1 MQEQIRASL
10 NRTNLLRLGA
20 SLVLALI
27 LWGWVST
34 IEDPKRERTFADL
47 TVTTQNLQAG
57 LIITTAIPDV
67 TVKIDGPQSDVNRVT
82 APSVV
87 PFIDL
92 SDVSE
97 AGQYT
102 FDVDL
107 EHLDDLWHTN
117 VSPSKLTLTVE
128 AQTSKDFP
136 LETEISG
143 DSGSSRRIGQVRTVT
158 STVTVIG
165 AESEVARVAKVVL
178 PITIENQTR
187 DFVNSFTPVARDAN
201 GNEVTGVTITPDSVS
216 ATVPISGRG
225 KTVTV
230 IPQTAGEPA
239 EGYSVTNKVA
249 NPQTVV
255 VDGPEDVIEGMIA
268 VNAGPVDVQGKTT
281 TVQESAPIY
290 DLPEGV
296 NVIEPADGNVAVQIN
311 ISQVGVRQELSG
323 QSVTHIN
330 LGEGLGVEIQPSEI
344 TVIVNGS
351 DEALSALKA
360 GDVTVQVDL
369 VGLGPGTYTLT
380 PKVSLVQGLTWV
392 SSSPT
397 EVAVQIVSVSG
408 TDATPGPST
417 PAVTPAVPTE
427 GVLTET
433 TTVSPEETP
442 TPTP

>member
-34 IEDPKRERTFADL
+34 IEDPKRDRTFADL
-47 TVTTQNLQAG
+47 TVTTENLADG
-57 LIITTAIPDV
+57 LIVTTDIPNV
-67 TVKIDGPQSDVNRVT
+67 RVEIDGPESDVNRVVAT
-82 APSVV
+82 SVL

-92 SDVSE
+92 SDFTE

-102 FDVDL
+102 VDIDL
-107 EHLDDLWHTN
+107 QDLDGLWHTRITPN
-117 VSPSKLTLTVE
+117 KLTLTVE
-128 AQTSKDFP
+128 NQTSKDFP
-136 LETEISG
+136 LESEISG
-143 DSGSSRRIGQVRTVT
+143 ESGSSLTIGQVRTVT

-165 AESEVARVAKVVL
+165 AESEVAKVAKVVL
-178 PITIENQTR
+178 QITIENQTR

-201 GNEVTGVTITPDSVS
+201 GNEIADVTITPNSVS

-230 IPQTAGEPA
+230 IPQTAGNPA
-239 EGYSVTNKVA
+239 QGYSVTEKIA

-255 VDGPEDVIEGMIA
+255 VDGPQDVIDKMIA
-268 VNAGPVDVQGKTT
+268 VSAGPLDIQGATT
-281 TVQESAPIY
+281 TIQGSVAVY

-296 NVIEPADGNVAVQIN
+296 NVIEPSDGNVAVQVDI
-311 ISQVGVRQELSG
+311 VADGVRQELAG
-323 QSVTHIN
+323 QLVTHIN

-344 TVIVNGS
+344 TVVVNGS
-351 DEALSALKA
+351 DEALSAL
-360 GDVTVQVDL
+360 TVSDITVRVDL
-369 VGLGPGTYTLT
+369 ADLGPGTYTLT
-380 PKVSLVQGLTWV
+380 PEVSLVQGLTWI
-392 SSSPT
+392 SSDPN
-397 EVAVQIVSVSG
+397 EVTVTIVSVSG
-408 TDATPGPST
+408 ATPGPSA
-417 PAVTPAVPTE
+417 PAVSPAAPTE

-433 TTVSPEETP
+433 TATTTQEMP